1 MIEKIQ
7 HATASSSEG
16 ARGLVKGVLACAFQ
30 NMAFMLPTG
39 LLYLLVKDLLAGST
53 SGRTAFYL
61 LGCLGCFALI
71 LLTTWF
77 QYNGTYF
84 TTYKESGTRRLTLA
98 ERLRKLPLSFFGKRD
113 LADLTSTIMADCE
126 VLEKTCSHF
135 IPGLFGSLI
144 STVIIA
150 LSLFAFDWRMALAAL
165 WVTPVSAA
173 IVVGS
178 YRVQDKV
185 QAKTMAAKMACA
197 DGIQEYIE
205 TLRDLKASN
214 AEQRY
219 LSGLSGKI
227 RAVEKQSIAAELE
240 TALFVSSASMVLKL
254 GIASV
259 ALTGSVLLVQGSID
273 VLTLFLFLMAASRMY
288 DPMQGA
294 LQNLAA
300 VIAMR
305 TNVGRMNEILDAPLQ
320 TGSEQL
326 TNQGCDIVF
335 DHVGFAYNSGET
347 VLRDVSFTA
356 KQGEVTALVG
366 PSGGGKTTVSR
377 LAARFW
383 DYQKGSITVGGME
396 VSRIDPEKLMSL
408 YSIVFQDVTLFDN
421 TILENIRLGRKG
433 ATDEEV
439 LAAAKLALR
448 EGRPV
453 DLAIREHAV
462 NANNRRYS
470 KVNEIAK
477 YLVPLIPAG
486 GTVMTQ
492 CFGET
497 IVGMMLKEAKLAGKD
512 FRLFCPETRPYF
524 QGARLTA
531 TVCHDMGFDVTVITD
546 NMPAFVMERE
556 HVDLFTCAADAI
568 CLDGY
573 VVNKVGTFQNA
584 IVAKYMGIPYFVTG
598 APDQGHETV
607 DSIHIEMRDPNFTLQ
622 AMGVRTAM
630 EGVKGYYPAFDITP
644 PHLVSGVVTDLGIYS
659 PYDLHRYFT
668 DGSIGKD
675 NLVI

>member
-1 MIEKIQ
+1 
-7 HATASSSEG
+7 
-16 ARGLVKGVLACAFQ
+16 
-30 NMAFMLPTG
+30 
-39 LLYLLVKDLLAGST
+39 
-53 SGRTAFYL
+53 
-61 LGCLGCFALI
+61 
-71 LLTTWF
+71 
-77 QYNGTYF
+77 
-84 TTYKESGTRRLTLA
+84 
-98 ERLRKLPLSFFGKRD
+98 
-113 LADLTSTIMADCE
+113 MADCE
-126 VLEKTCSHF
+126 VLEKDCSHF

-144 STVIIA
+144 STVLIA
-150 LSLFAFDWRMALAAL
+150 LSLFAFDGRMALAAL
-165 WVTPVSAA
+165 WVIPVSAA

-219 LSGLSGKI
+219 LSGLSDKI

-259 ALTGSVLLVQGSID
+259 ALTGAVLLVQGSID

-439 LAAAKLALR
+439 LMAAKLANCEEFAEKLPVEHEHRREWLR
-448 EGRPV
+448 SFRRRASAHFHCPRLPEGCAHHSAGRSHRQSGRRERNCHSGGSFPAHKNTKPSLSSPTGCALWPV
-453 DLAIREHAV
+453 RI
-462 NANNRRYS
+462 
-470 KVNEIAK
+470 K
-477 YLVPLIPAG
+477 
-486 GTVMTQ
+486 
-492 CFGET
+492 
-497 IVGMMLKEAKLAGKD
+497 IVVLS
-512 FRLFCPETRPYF
+512 
-524 QGARLTA
+524 
-531 TVCHDMGFDVTVITD
+531 
-546 NMPAFVMERE
+546 
-556 HVDLFTCAADAI
+556 
-568 CLDGY
+568 DG
-573 VVNKVGTFQNA
+573 VVAEQ
-584 IVAKYMGIPYFVTG
+584 G
-598 APDQGHETV
+598 APDALYARNGQYTHMV
-607 DSIHIEMRDPNFTLQ
+607 DLQ
-622 AMGVRTAM
+622 TESQSWA
-630 EGVKGYYPAFDITP
+630 I
-644 PHLVSGVVTDLGIYS
+644 
-659 PYDLHRYFT
+659 
-668 DGSIGKD
+668 
-675 NLVI
+675 